1 MIRNPKIGVFGGSF
15 DPPHAA
21 HLALALSALQHLEL
35 DRLLIVPTGQ
45 AWHKKRTLSASH
57 HRLAMARLG
66 FADLARVAI
75 DTREIERPGPSY
87 TIDTLREIA
96 ADWPGADLFL
106 LIGEDQARAW
116 QQWHEGAQIPRLA
129 TICVAAR
136 PTSSGEEGDFQAPQ
150 AWQQRFLRLPL
161 APMALSATELRARL
175 GAHQNVSLMVPEP
188 VARYIED
195 HHLYQAT

>member
-15 DPPHAA
+15 DPPHAV

-175 GAHQNVSLMVPEP
+175 GAHQNVSMMVPEP

>member
-1 MIRNPKIGVFGGSF
+1 MTGNPKIGVFGGSF

-21 HLALALSALQHLEL
+21 HLTLARSALQHLAL
-35 DRLLIVPTGQ
+35 DRLLILPTGQ
-45 AWHKKRTLSASH
+45 AWHKQRILSPAH
-57 HRLAMARLG
+57 HRLAMAKLAFG
-66 FADLARVAI
+66 DLARVAI
-75 DTREIERPGPSY
+75 DAREIDRPGPSY

-116 QQWHEGAQIPRLA
+116 QHWHEGAKIPGLA
-129 TICVAAR
+129 TICIAAR
-136 PTSSGEEGDFQAPQ
+136 LTSSGADGDFQVPQ
-150 AWQQRFLRLPL
+150 AWKQRFLRLPM

-175 GAHQNVSLMVPEP
+175 GAHQNVSPLVPEP

>member
-21 HLALALSALQHLEL
+21 HRALALSALQHLEL

-116 QQWHEGAQIPRLA
+116 QHWHEGAQIPRLA

-136 PTSSGEEGDFQAPQ
+136 PTSSGAEGDFQAPQ
-150 AWQQRFLRLPL
+150 AWLHRFLRLPL

-175 GAHQNVSLMVPEP
+175 GAHQNVSPLVPEP

-195 HHLYQAT
+195 HHLYQAA

>member
-175 GAHQNVSLMVPEP
+175 GAHQNVSMMVPEP

>member
-1 MIRNPKIGVFGGSF
+1 MIRNPKVGVFGGSF

-116 QQWHEGAQIPRLA
+116 QQWHEGAEIPRLA

-136 PTSSGEEGDFQAPQ
+136 STISGEACDFQAPQ

>member
-96 ADWPGADLFL
+96 ADWPGAELFL

-136 PTSSGEEGDFQAPQ
+136 STSSGEEGDFQAPQ

>member
-175 GAHQNVSLMVPEP
+175 GAHQTVSLMVPEP